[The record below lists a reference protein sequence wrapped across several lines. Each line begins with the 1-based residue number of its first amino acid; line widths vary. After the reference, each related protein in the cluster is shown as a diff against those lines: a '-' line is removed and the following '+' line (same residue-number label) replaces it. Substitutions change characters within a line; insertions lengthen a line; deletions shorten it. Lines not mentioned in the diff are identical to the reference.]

1 VPGSSSSWASSSF
14 SLSILA
20 LCLAGHR
27 LHRKAAFGR
36 PVVVACHAEA
46 EAKETVKEKE
56 PESKVEDSA
65 EEEKVKEGEDDEDA
79 VEQEEEDEAEEV
91 EAEQK
96 PQKWNCI
103 DCGTLNFAQSDDC
116 SKCGAGRPAP
126 EVAQLVEEKKQ
137 AQDKV
142 SKVMDDFIR
151 LQADLQN
158 YRRDHTEAMSRAQA
172 NGKQDALKKLLPI
185 SEDIQAAIVEPEGL
199 DEKDKAIFDSYSL
212 LFRKV
217 NDVWSK
223 TGVQPMDAEVGE
235 AVDPAK
241 HIVVEERQVEEG
253 QRPGTVFE
261 VLRSGWK
268 CDGKTVLPSKVIAI
282 AEDKKAEEKKAEE
295 EEAEEDDEASE
306 DVDEKAPDVKEEKS
320 AA

>member
-1 VPGSSSSWASSSF
+1 
-14 SLSILA
+14 
-20 LCLAGHR
+20 
-27 LHRKAAFGR
+27 
-36 PVVVACHAEA
+36 VVACHAEA
-46 EAKETVKEKE
+46 ESKETVKEKEPE

-65 EEEKVKEGEDDEDA
+65 EEEGEEDEND

-103 DCGTLNFAQSDDC
+103 DCGTLNFAQSDEC
-116 SKCGAGRPAP
+116 SKCGATRPAP
-126 EVAQLVEEKKQ
+126 EVAQLVQEKKE

-142 SKVMDDFIR
+142 GKVMDDFIR

-185 SEDIQAAIVEPEGL
+185 SEDIEAAIVEPEGL

-282 AEDKKAEEKKAEE
+282 AEQKKAEEKKAEE
-295 EEAEEDDEASE
+295 EEAEEDDETSE
-306 DVDEKAPDVKEEKS
+306 DADEKAPDVKEEQS